1 MKTGIIG
8 GTFNPIHLGH
18 LAIAREM
25 QQRFALDRVLF
36 IPAAIPPHKQVDDLP
51 PFTHRLAMVECA
63 IAGQS
68 GFEACDIE
76 SRRRG
81 KSYSLDTLRQLHVL
95 YPEDSF
101 YFLIGMDS
109 LHSLHTWYHFE
120 DIFPLCHLV
129 VARRPGVAKPASIDA
144 LPVAIRGQFCYDSVL
159 KTFCHTSG
167 SHLYFLTESF
177 INISST
183 EIRRDLTDNRPVEDA
198 LPKAVY
204 EYIKTHHLYASKKG

>member
-25 QQRFALDRVLF
+25 CDSLGLDRVLF
-36 IPAAIPPHKQVDDLP
+36 IPAATPPHKSDLGLA
-51 PFTHRLAMVECA
+51 PFEQRLAMVECA
-63 IAGQS
+63 IQDDPAFAAS
-68 GFEACDIE
+68 DIE
-76 SRRRG
+76 NRRQG
-81 KSYSLDTLRQLHVL
+81 KSYSVDTLKLLHRQ

-109 LHSLHTWYHFE
+109 LNSLHSWYHFE
-120 DIFPLCHLV
+120 EIFSLCHLV
-129 VARRPGVAKPASIDA
+129 VARRPGVEAPQSADA

-167 SHLYFLTESF
+167 TFLYFLKEAF
-177 INISST
+177 IDISST
-183 EIRRDLTDNRPVEDA
+183 EVRSTIAENGSVREMIPA
-198 LPKAVY
+198 AVY
-204 EYIKTHHLYASKKG
+204 EYIKTHQLYASGKG